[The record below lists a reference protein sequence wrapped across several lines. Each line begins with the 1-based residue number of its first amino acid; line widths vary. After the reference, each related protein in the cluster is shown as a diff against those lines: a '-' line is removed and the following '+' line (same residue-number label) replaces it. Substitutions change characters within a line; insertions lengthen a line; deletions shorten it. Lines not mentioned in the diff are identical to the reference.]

1 VPQIVTVNEDRY
13 LVLGTV
19 PVSSD
24 YSPEELKQ
32 EWNADTVLRNGDLL
46 YITRKIINAEFQD
59 LK

>member
-1 VPQIVTVNEDRY
+1 MPQIVTVNEDRY

-19 PVSSD
+19 PTSSN

-46 YITRKIINAEFQD
+46 YITKKIINAEFQD

>member
-1 VPQIVTVNEDRY
+1 
-13 LVLGTV
+13 
-19 PVSSD
+19 VSSD